1 MQPEFIYL
9 VLATIILV
17 LGVITVRWIHSQ
29 YGLDI
34 SIPPSSPNPEEVQP
48 LISVIVPA
56 RNEARNIRRS
66 IEALAAQS
74 YQNLELIV
82 VDDGSTD
89 SDCGVSGKWDSRRW
103 FEPSTC
109 FHQAKCPSVPQFTP
123 IHVSWISRGQFGH
136 DVTNEIQCLGH
147 KRILF

>member
-17 LGVITVRWIHSQ
+17 LGMIIVRWIHSQ

-34 SIPPSSPNPEEVQP
+34 SIPPSSPTPEEVQP

-66 IEALAAQS
+66 IGALVPR
-74 YQNLELIV
+74 LI
-82 VDDGSTD
+82 
-89 SDCGVSGKWDSRRW
+89 
-103 FEPSTC
+103 
-109 FHQAKCPSVPQFTP
+109 Q
-123 IHVSWISRGQFGH
+123 IS
-136 DVTNEIQCLGH
+136 N
-147 KRILF
+147 